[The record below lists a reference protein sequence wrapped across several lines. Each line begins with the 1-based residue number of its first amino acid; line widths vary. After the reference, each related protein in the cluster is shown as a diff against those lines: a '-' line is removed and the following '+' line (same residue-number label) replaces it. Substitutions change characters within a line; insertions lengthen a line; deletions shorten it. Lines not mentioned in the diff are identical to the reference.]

1 MATEK
6 HPFPSILLANDL
18 LSGLI
23 VTWTGKAWSGAIK
36 DAFVAVDADAAL
48 ALHNAGQAAYKRHEV
63 LDVGLVAVA
72 IGADGVPVPTHFRE
86 RFRTLGPTV
95 RADLGKQAE
104 KPQAGF

>member
-1 MATEK
+1 MAAEK

-23 VTWTGKAWSGAIK
+23 VTWTGQRWSPAIK
-36 DAFVAVDADAAL
+36 DAQIAQDAEAAE
-48 ALHNAGQAAYKRHEV
+48 ALHNEGLAAYKRHEV

-72 IGADGVPVPTHFRE
+72 ISVNGIPEPSHFRE

-95 RADLGKQAE
+95 RTDLGKQAE
-104 KPQAGF
+104 H